1 MRVYLT
7 GFMGSGKSALGA
19 LLAEELSFGF
29 TDLDERI
36 AAAEGSPIPGIFKA
50 RGERYFRRLERRQL
64 RETGRLE
71 DHVIAVGGGALIP
84 WWAMRWARR
93 NGVVVFI
100 DTPVDELVRRLLD
113 SGNDRPLMAGALAS
127 GNPELAVRERV
138 VEMMSKRRR
147 AYERA
152 DVVFIPSCESAS
164 NDARQLAGLLRP
176 RTSPSADPDRRG

>member
-1 MRVYLT
+1 
-7 GFMGSGKSALGA
+7 MGSGKSALGA
-19 LLAEELSFGF
+19 LLAEELAFGF
-29 TDLDERI
+29 VDLDERI
-36 AAAEGSPIPGIFKA
+36 VAAEGSSIPEIFEA
-50 RGERYFRRLERRQL
+50 QGEGHFRRLERRQL

-84 WWAMRWARR
+84 WWTMRWARR

-113 SGNDRPLMAGALAS
+113 SGDDRPLMAGALAS
-127 GNPELAVRERV
+127 VNPELAVKERV
-138 VEMMSKRRR
+138 VKMISKRRR

-164 NDARQLAGLLRP
+164 HDARELASLLRP
-176 RTSPSADPDRRG
+176 RTSPSVDPDRRG